1 LLKIIDK
8 FSLEELTKGDIELIF
23 NNLNRL
29 YPCKENTPI
38 ELKFSDEKYF
48 LFPFT
53 YLDYDGYFDHD
64 GSTFIASYSIR
75 KTSLLAKDEIY
86 SITKIVKSSNNV
98 TTYNTKINGL
108 DDEIYKILKF
118 IKVY

>member
-1 LLKIIDK
+1 MLKILSE
-8 FSLEELTKGDIELIF
+8 FSLEELTIGDIELIF
-23 NNLNRL
+23 NKLSRL
-29 YPCKENTPI
+29 YPCKKNLPTEFV
-38 ELKFSDEKYF
+38 FSSEKYF

-64 GSTFIASYSIR
+64 RSTFIASYSIR

-86 SITKIVKSSNNV
+86 SITKMVKSSNNV
-98 TTYNTKINGL
+98 TTYNTEINGS

-118 IKVY
+118 LKVY